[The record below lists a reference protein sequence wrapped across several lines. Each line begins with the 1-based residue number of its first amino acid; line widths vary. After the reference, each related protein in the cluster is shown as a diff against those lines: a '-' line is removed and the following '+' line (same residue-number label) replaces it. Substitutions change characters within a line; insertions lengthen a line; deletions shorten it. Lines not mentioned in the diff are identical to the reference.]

1 MKRKTALFLCACL
14 ALTLLA
20 GCAVEESVYV
30 PTGNALVM
38 DDGSTIA
45 TAPNQNT
52 EVKDTTVT
60 LTYYADRSMNPI
72 LSTDL
77 TNRTLFSLLYQGL
90 FSVDRDYNVEP
101 VLCKTYSVSR
111 DMKTYTFYLEYA
123 TFSDGSIVTAEDV
136 VASLNAAKES
146 TYYSGRF
153 FYFNTITATADGA
166 VVITLNTPYEN
177 LPILLDIPIVK
188 AEEVA
193 ADQPVGT
200 GPYALQ
206 MGRSGLQMRRRT
218 DWWCKADVV
227 VTADY
232 ITLVQAESAA
242 GIRDAF
248 QFSGLDLACTNP
260 GTDSYADYRCDYE
273 LWDCESGNFVYLA
286 VNMKSELFSIN
297 EVRSALPYAIDRD
310 ALAADHY
317 RGFGQSASL
326 PASPDSPYYSQ
337 TLAAKYAYDPVKLV
351 TALESANKKG
361 TSVVLLVNSDD
372 SLRLRVAKDVKVM
385 LEECGLV
392 VTLKALSTSSYK
404 QAMQKRNYDLALCQ
418 TKLSANMDLTA
429 FFYTWGAL
437 SYGNLDDSTL
447 YALCRDALANSGN
460 YYNLHKT
467 VMDDGRLCPILF
479 CNYAVYATRGLVSDL
494 TPARDNVFYYS
505 LGKTMEDALV
515 ETES

>member
-1 MKRKTALFLCACL
+1 MKRIIAFFLCASV

-20 GCAVEESVYV
+20 ACAEEDKVYV

-45 TAPNQNT
+45 TAPQTGT
-52 EVKDTTVT
+52 EDKDTTVT
-60 LTYYADRSMNPI
+60 LTYYADRSLNPI
-72 LSTDL
+72 RCTDL

-101 VLCKTYSVSR
+101 VLCKNYTVSR
-111 DMKTYTFYLEYA
+111 DMKIYTFYLEYA
-123 TFSDGSIVTAEDV
+123 TFSDGSLVTAEDV

-153 FYFNTITATADGA
+153 FYFNNISATADGA
-166 VVITLNTPYEN
+166 VKITLSTPYEN
-177 LPILLDIPIVK
+177 LPILLDIPILK

-193 ADQPVGT
+193 ADRPLGT

-206 MGRSGLQMRRRT
+206 EGRNGLQMRRRA
-218 DWWCKADVV
+218 DWWCQANVV

-232 ITLVQAESAA
+232 ISLIEAKSSA
-242 GIRDAF
+242 GIRDDF
-248 QFSGLDLACTNP
+248 QFSGLDLVCTNP

-297 EVRSALPYAIDRD
+297 EVRKALPYAIDRD
-310 ALAADHY
+310 ALTAEHY
-317 RGFGQSASL
+317 RGFGQSTNL

-337 TLAAKYAYDPVKLV
+337 TLAEKYQYDPVKFAA
-351 TALESANKKG
+351 ALESTGKKG
-361 TSVVLLVNSDD
+361 SSVILLVNSDD
-372 SLRLRVAKDVKVM
+372 SLRLRVAKDVKTM

-392 VTLKALSTSSYK
+392 VELKAVGTSAYK
-404 QAMQKRNYDLALCQ
+404 QALQKRTYDLNLGQ
-418 TKLSANMDLTA
+418 TKLSPNMDLTA

-437 SYGNLDDSTL
+437 SSGNLDDSTL

-467 VMDDGRLCPILF
+467 VMEDGRLCPILLY
-479 CNYAVYATRGLVSDL
+479 NYAVFATRGLVSAL
-494 TPARDNVFYYS
+494 TPARDNIFYYS
-505 LGKTMEDALV
+505 LGKTMEDALL
-515 ETES
+515 ETEN

>member
-1 MKRKTALFLCACL
+1 MKRIIALILCAGL
-14 ALTLLA
+14 VLTLFA
-20 GCAVEESVYV
+20 GCAEENTVYV

-45 TAPNQNT
+45 TAPQTGT
-52 EVKDTTVT
+52 EDKDTTVT
-60 LTYYADRSMNPI
+60 LTYYPDRSLNPI
-72 LSTDL
+72 LCTDL

-101 VLCKTYSVSR
+101 VLCKNYTVSK
-111 DMKTYTFYLEYA
+111 DMRTYTFYLEYA
-123 TFSDGSIVTAEDV
+123 TFSDGSMVTAADV
-136 VASLNAAKES
+136 VATLHAAKES
-146 TYYSGRF
+146 AYYGGRF
-153 FYFNTITATADGA
+153 FYFNTISATADGA
-166 VVITLNTPYEN
+166 VMITLNTAYEN
-177 LPILLDIPIVK
+177 LPILLDIPILK

-193 ADQPVGT
+193 AEQPLGT

-206 MGRSGLQMRRRT
+206 VGRSGLQMRRRT
-218 DWWCKADVV
+218 DWWCQAELVV
-227 VTADY
+227 KADY
-232 ITLVQAESAA
+232 ITLLEAESPA
-242 GIRDAF
+242 GIRDDF
-248 QFSGLDLACTNP
+248 QFSGLDLVCTNP

-297 EVRSALPYAIDRD
+297 EVRAALPYAVDRD
-310 ALAADHY
+310 ALASDHY

-337 TLAAKYAYDPVKLV
+337 TLAAKYSYDPVKFV
-351 TALESANKKG
+351 TALESAGKKG
-361 TSVVLLVNSDD
+361 STVVLLVNSDD
-372 SLRLRVAKDVKVM
+372 SLRLRVAKDVKAM

-392 VTLKALSTSSYK
+392 VTLSALSTSSYK
-404 QAMQKRNYDLALCQ
+404 QALQKRKYDLVLGQ

-429 FFYTWGAL
+429 FFYTWGNL
-437 SYGNLDDSTL
+437 SSGALDDSTL

-467 VMDDGRLCPILF
+467 VMNDGRLCPILF
-479 CNYAVYATRGLVSDL
+479 FNYAVYATRGLESSL

-505 LGKTMEDALV
+505 LGKTMEEALL
-515 ETES
+515 ETE